1 VIRSIN
7 SFGLISVLLGFEISP
22 GEWINATLEQK
33 EYPTLQELGTAL
45 DIDFDRITNWD
56 QYISTIA
63 DFGINKSEII
73 TLDLRSGQKGIF
85 VAHHNSEK
93 KSTNITFQY
102 IYQTLA

>member
-1 VIRSIN
+1 MIRSIN
-7 SFGLISVLLGFEISP
+7 SLGIISVLLGFEISS

-33 EYPTLQELGTAL
+33 EYPTLQELGTTL
-45 DIDFDRITNWD
+45 DIDFDQITNWD
-56 QYISTIA
+56 QYISAIA
-63 DFGINKSEII
+63 DFGINQSEIT
-73 TLDLRSGQKGIF
+73 TLDLRGGQKGIF